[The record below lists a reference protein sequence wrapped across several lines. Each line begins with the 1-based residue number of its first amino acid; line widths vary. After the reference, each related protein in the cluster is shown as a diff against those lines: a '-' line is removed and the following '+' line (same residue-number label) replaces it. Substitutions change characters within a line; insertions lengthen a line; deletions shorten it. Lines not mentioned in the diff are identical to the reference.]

1 MSKNKK
7 LPFER
12 KNKANGVPNPKY
24 VDLLELDK
32 PIAGQSFGCFSFISP
47 EKIVKQKELFFFQE
61 FLKKWD
67 IHKSMERFHPFL
79 NFLSYKYNLSF
90 DAIMSDFEQFIQE
103 ERENITSSTIEI
115 DYHNFLDREE
125 SHLEQAFNTQHQFQ
139 TSVRGFKARGNF
151 SSQEEA
157 ELRAKL
163 LRESDPSFD
172 VFVGP
177 IGTWLPWEPDAYKTG
192 RVEYMEEEL
201 NQLVQNKKV
210 NEEAAKSAFDTR
222 LKETKQKAIEDNKKN
237 AQKYGSTVTQDVDK
251 DGNLIGVKESFAK
264 VKGDLDTGVISV
276 ADIRKELFEGDNI
289 VVPSAKMDVHVHQQM
304 K

>member
-12 KNKANGVPNPKY
+12 KNKPNGAPNPKY

-125 SHLEQAFNTQHQFQ
+125 NDLEQAFNTQHQFQ

-289 VVPSAKMDVHVHQQM
+289 VVPSTKMDVHLLNG
-304 K
+304 KP